1 MLYVR
6 LVVGPNAFQA
16 ILSRREQ
23 RHQLKRVGTVQSLM
37 FFVYPVYQ
45 VLFTKVSGTNYEL
58 PVPCYSSSVEV
69 DFCIRRCQE
78 GGHDPSSSCVHRRF
92 LRLVLLCYVYS
103 FRVFVDTRS
112 GDGGGFNPDSGG
124 DVRVTP
130 ANSKISHR
138 LHRLGVVATNDY
150 GSLLVAVR
158 ALCSTMQATY
168 VQVENRIQVRSCIYH
183 QLSEEGRLLLTI
195 FERFS
200 SAGSAINSFQQN
212 FRTISSV
219 AFVANLGCAG
229 RSSGSAFHV

>member
-1 MLYVR
+1 MNFQCPVIR
-6 LVVGPNAFQA
+6 LALKLIFASAAAKKEDMIPAQVVF
-16 ILSRREQ
+16 I
-23 RHQLKRVGTVQSLM
+23 
-37 FFVYPVYQ
+37 
-45 VLFTKVSGTNYEL
+45 
-58 PVPCYSSSVEV
+58 V
-69 DFCIRRCQE
+69 DFFDSFYFATFI
-78 GGHDPSSSCVHRRF
+78 HSVS
-92 LRLVLLCYVYS
+92 LLTLAAVMA
-103 FRVFVDTRS
+103 VDLIQTAAEMFELHQR
-112 GDGGGFNPDSGG
+112 
-124 DVRVTP
+124 TQ
-130 ANSKISHR
+130 KISHR